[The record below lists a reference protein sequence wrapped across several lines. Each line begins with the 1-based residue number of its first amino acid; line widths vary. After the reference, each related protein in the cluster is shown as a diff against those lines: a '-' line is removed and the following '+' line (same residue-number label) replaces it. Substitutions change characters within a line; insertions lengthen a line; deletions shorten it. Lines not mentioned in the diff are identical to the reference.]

1 MKTLNKLINQIMF
14 IKTQHK
20 DFNKNNQHLHIIG
33 VMIQLDMMH
42 QKIKMI
48 LYKISF
54 LIYEFFI

>member
-1 MKTLNKLINQIMF
+1 MF

-42 QKIKMI
+42 QKIKFRQQNKLKTIKHLMI
-48 LYKISF
+48 YLMI
-54 LIYEFFI
+54 

>member
-1 MKTLNKLINQIMF
+1 MF

-20 DFNKNNQHLHIIG
+20 DFNKNNQHSHIIG

-48 LYKISF
+48 LYKIYF